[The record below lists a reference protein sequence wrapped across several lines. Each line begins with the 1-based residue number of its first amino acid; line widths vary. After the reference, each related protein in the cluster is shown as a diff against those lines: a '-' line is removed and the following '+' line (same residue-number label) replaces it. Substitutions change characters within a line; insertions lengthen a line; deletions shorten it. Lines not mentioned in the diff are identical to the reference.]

1 CSCLKKL
8 ALLKVAPSLRR
19 GHCFSSLA
27 FFDKGRA
34 CDWRRQ
40 YGVARTFTLKR
51 LKSMKLPVS
60 RSKK

>member
-19 GHCFSSLA
+19 GPCLSSLA

-34 CDWRRQ
+34 CRKRRQ
-40 YGVARTFTLKR
+40 YGVARTFTSVLR
-51 LKSMKLPVS
+51 LAGPLGTIFNEK
-60 RSKK
+60 